1 MKLFLKVKDKNCLPE
16 ADELVAIM
24 WKRGVNISRVGR
36 QDSLI
41 IGTSLTLSWD
51 KWLDD
56 ERWRGHPKCKEYLY
70 FEIETIN
77 NEQQLSI
84 EIDEDACFVDFRAM
98 YKAVEFIAE
107 RCNTLISI
115 DKGIWVQIKEYRL
128 KVDNY
133 IKINFQEAVEKSL
146 HD

>member
-1 MKLFLKVKDKNCLPE
+1 MKYFLKVNDKNRLPKV
-16 ADELVAIM
+16 DELVDIM
-24 WKRGVNISRVGR
+24 WKKGVHISRVGQ

-56 ERWRGHPKCKEYLY
+56 ERWRGHPKFKEYLY
-70 FEIETIN
+70 FEIESIN
-77 NEQQLSI
+77 NEQLLSI
-84 EIDEDACFVDFRAM
+84 EIDEDACFVDFRAL
-98 YKAVEFIAE
+98 YKAIEFIAE

-115 DKGIWVQIKEYRL
+115 DKGKWIQLNEYRL

-133 IKINFQEAVEKSL
+133 IKTTFSEAVEKSL